1 MSGPD
6 PRKVGPE
13 MALHKRIIQFVLVT
27 SVLQSAAWSAWMLTD
42 GQNVG
47 AAVCVLVG
55 VVLGN
60 AECWQLCRLHQ
71 ITCLVLVPSFVVLM
85 WYHRVLEEHP
95 LVALWRCTL
104 PLYAVLHR
112 SLGWFGVTS
121 VTVTMS
127 SIIMMFLTSRDGWQE
142 TQFRMNNQD
151 VPVGWQTAVMSVS
164 SDASQGIMLLLSNL
178 LGWLAFLARHDLV
191 HSIATSVHQ
200 SRWSLQ
206 QQETG
211 WLESEHRVGLAI
223 CLALPSA
230 AILLRWATETQQ
242 VTTYYSSHLVLAS
255 FFFLSIMCKAP
266 PRALKPHLEWRN
278 VSTAEP
284 YLANEW
290 SEISTAVRITSIC
303 FQLSS
308 VAYHLS
314 AGRFYQTCVALAVL
328 AGVCKCSKL
337 STMRRAL
344 SFMVYVVSPV
354 GALIVSQTAGF
365 TSGNPRSWPL
375 CLGLPLVGAAVH
387 ESAWTHLSE
396 ALFTNF
402 VMIATGGTSLCFA
415 SIAATV
421 LSTSGLCVKLIVLK
435 YRVDLRLMHERFSAS
450 DQGQGTGSS
459 CSG

>member
-1 MSGPD
+1 
-6 PRKVGPE
+6 
-13 MALHKRIIQFVLVT
+13 
-27 SVLQSAAWSAWMLTD
+27 MLAD
-42 GQNVG
+42 GQHAG
-47 AAVCVLVG
+47 AAVCILVG

-71 ITCLVLVPSFVVLM
+71 IICLLLVPSLVVLTG
-85 WYHRVLEEHP
+85 YHRILEENR
-95 LVALWRCTL
+95 LVALSRCTL

-112 SLGWFGVTS
+112 SLRWFGVTS
-121 VTVTMS
+121 VTVTLS
-127 SIIMMFLTSRDGWQE
+127 SIIMLFLTSRDGWQE
-142 TQFRMNNQD
+142 THFRIHGQD
-151 VPVGWQTAVMSVS
+151 VSVGWQTAVLSVS
-164 SDASQGIMLLLSNL
+164 CDASQGIMLLLSNL
-178 LGWLAFLARHDLV
+178 LAWLAFLARYDLQ
-191 HSIATSVHQ
+191 HSIAISVYQ
-200 SRWSLQ
+200 SRASLQ

-211 WLESEHRVGLAI
+211 WLESEHRCDFTLCLHL

-242 VTTYYSSHLVLAS
+242 VTTHHSFHLVLAS

-266 PRALKPHLEWRN
+266 PRALKSRLEWRN

-290 SEISTAVRITSIC
+290 SEIATAVRMISI
-303 FQLSS
+303 FLLLSG
-308 VAYHLS
+308 VVYHLS
-314 AGRFYQTCVALAVL
+314 AGRFYQTCAVLAIL
-328 AGVCKCSKL
+328 AGVCKCSDKL
-337 STMRRAL
+337 SIMRRAL
-344 SFMVYVVSPV
+344 SFMVHVVSPV
-354 GALIVSQTAGF
+354 GALIVSQTEGF
-365 TSGNPRSWPL
+365 TAGNPRCWPL

-402 VMIATGGTSLCFA
+402 VMITIGGTSSSLCFA

-450 DQGQGTGSS
+450 